1 MKAIHIVLTILVTFM
16 LFSCKVGKSYVK
28 PDMEMPDSLWAGQT
42 DLSMG
47 DRDWWEVYTDGPL
60 RDLIDKTLVNNKDL
74 MIAAAKIKEMAAQRR
89 ISNAALFP
97 QVNGT
102 ITGDREFEN
111 HGGNNS
117 KESSTF
123 EAKALLSWEL
133 DLWGNLRWGKD
144 AAVAEYLQSVEAQ
157 RALRMTI
164 VAEVAQAYYELVA
177 LDNELAIVR
186 QTLSAREESVRL
198 ARLRFEGGLTDE
210 TPYQQARVEVART
223 ATLVPDLE
231 RQIAL
236 KENEITFLA
245 GEFPN
250 RVERTRLLEE
260 FNYTMLLPVGMPSDL
275 LMRRPDVRQ
284 SEQKLRAA
292 HANVGVA
299 YTNMF
304 PRITLTAQG
313 GLESTELSSFLKSP
327 YAFLEGALL
336 GPIFSA
342 GKNRAKWRAQ
352 QAVYEQTYYGYEKS
366 VLTAFHEVRNAIVDF
381 NKVREMCELQA
392 QLEKSAR
399 NHKDLAQL
407 QYINGVVNYLDV
419 LDAQR
424 TYFTAQIGLS
434 NAIRD
439 ELISVVHMYKALGGG
454 W

>member
-1 MKAIHIVLTILVTFM
+1 M

-28 PDMEMPDSLWAGQT
+28 PDIQIPDSLWAGQT

-47 DRDWWEVYTDGPL
+47 DREWWEIYTDGPL
-60 RDLIDKTLVNNKDL
+60 RDLIDSTLVNNKDL

-89 ISNAALFP
+89 ISNSALFP

-102 ITGDREFEN
+102 VTGDREFEN
-111 HGGNNS
+111 HGGDNA

-144 AAVAEYLQSVEAQ
+144 AAIAEYLQSVEAQ

-164 VAEVAQAYYELVA
+164 IAEVAQAYYELVA

-231 RQIAL
+231 RQITL
-236 KENEITFLA
+236 KENEITFLS
-245 GEFPN
+245 GEFPK

-275 LMRRPDVRQ
+275 LLRRPDVRQ
-284 SEQKLRAA
+284 AEQKLRAA

-304 PRITLTAQG
+304 PRLTLTAQG

-336 GPIFSA
+336 GPIFTA
-342 GKNRAKWRAQ
+342 GKNRARWRAQ
-352 QAVYEQTYYGYEKS
+352 QAVYEQTYHGYEKS
-366 VLTAFHEVRNAIVDF
+366 VLTAFHETRNAIVEF

-392 QLEKSAR
+392 QLEKAAR

-439 ELISVVHMYKALGGG
+439 ELITVVHMYKALGGG